1 MTKNKSHFKTFIHV
15 LFFFDQTLCCPS
27 IPILV
32 SVKHPMSNTRFKSMQ
47 NDLHTSLLHGQLSRL
62 ETGGGEV
69 VGGLLFCWGGVFLP
83 QSATHT
89 VTQSAYTAFAMRLE
103 RNEKPTCASV
113 KRAKWWS
120 FSVYK
125 NKLWTRQNLT
135 LLRYIVHPEGEGE
148 LKTEDK
154 GEKKC
159 NVPSLRCRAKYI
171 PASAWR
177 RRRRQDGII
186 NSWRERGRRWKM
198 NVVSF
203 PLGMTSQTLWMWR
216 RVCFA
221 PCEMFPF
228 CFVFYSLN
236 GPASNSRGSFLV
248 TVKCL
253 RLRPRPLTPGSSDKW
268 MWEIVSRALRL
279 PFLGKARSWWGEE
292 EMGWLAI
299 NR

>member
-1 MTKNKSHFKTFIHV
+1 MNLSFFSCTFLLARRRVFISFTSRQASPLESFQIKMTKNKSHFKTFIHV
-15 LFFFDQTLCCPS
+15 LLFFFDQTLCCPS

-125 NKLWTRQNLT
+125 NKL
-135 LLRYIVHPEGEGE
+135 
-148 LKTEDK
+148 
-154 GEKKC
+154 
-159 NVPSLRCRAKYI
+159 
-171 PASAWR
+171 
-177 RRRRQDGII
+177 
-186 NSWRERGRRWKM
+186 
-198 NVVSF
+198 
-203 PLGMTSQTLWMWR
+203 
-216 RVCFA
+216 
-221 PCEMFPF
+221 
-228 CFVFYSLN
+228 
-236 GPASNSRGSFLV
+236 
-248 TVKCL
+248 
-253 RLRPRPLTPGSSDKW
+253 
-268 MWEIVSRALRL
+268 
-279 PFLGKARSWWGEE
+279 
-292 EMGWLAI
+292 
-299 NR
+299 